1 MFPDQGAKE
10 LAGAHEAVG
19 APKLGFQWLFP
30 GVSFSLALLLGAQW
44 AFYSPDAAS
53 YRLLALGQ
61 NGAVARP
68 FADRILG
75 AAAAGW
81 LGRVTGLGV
90 DRGFFLFG
98 IGCLMVLLILMM
110 RLLWSWRS
118 STVVFAAIFLMPFW
132 VDLFHD
138 YYLPDLLHATLLAA
152 LLLSLVSGRIT
163 VAMLLLFPAYVA
175 RESTQLIVLCLV
187 LAAWRRLPTRAVAAG
202 VLAVV
207 AGALV
212 SRHYGNLGAPGAQGV
227 GTASYLLG
235 KAGWSFFHNILGLPL
250 WSNVLP
256 ECRSPFWV
264 AALPHGYHFGAVR
277 IIGLCPPSAWGPAR
291 VLLSWFGIFGIG
303 PALGIAFF
311 RPLLASAGASRASVP
326 SHIPGDSAAEGL
338 TIAYRF
344 SVIYGLISLLLAP
357 LLGASTDRLVEYAW
371 PFFFVALPIFLVGH
385 PRLVRGIGHSRAG
398 WLLALH
404 LVVSWIAWWAFRNQ
418 ATPAYIYAG
427 FTALVLN
434 IVAYALIRLSQP
446 AQIAMTSAAQQT
458 A

>member
-19 APKLGFQWLFP
+19 APKLGFKWLFP
-30 GVSFSLALLLGAQW
+30 ALSFFLALLLGAQW

-75 AAAAGW
+75 AASAGW

-98 IGCLMVLLILMM
+98 IVCLLALLMLMT

-118 STVVFAAIFLMPFW
+118 ATVVFAAIFLMPFW

-138 YYLPDLLHATLLAA
+138 YYLPDLFHATLLAA
-152 LLLSLVSGRIT
+152 LLLSLVSGR
-163 VAMLLLFPAYVA
+163 VALAMLLLFPAYAA
-175 RESTQLIVLCLV
+175 RESTQLIVLCLI
-187 LAAWRRLPTRAVAAG
+187 LAAWRRVPLRAVVAG

-207 AGALV
+207 GGALV
-212 SRHYGNLGAPGAQGV
+212 SRHYGNLGAPGAQGM
-227 GTASYLLG
+227 GTVSYLFG
-235 KAGWSFFHNILGLPL
+235 KAGWSFFHNIVGLPL

-256 ECRSPFWV
+256 ECKSPFW
-264 AALPHGYHFGAVR
+264 AASLPYGYHFGAVR
-277 IIGLCPPSAWGPAR
+277 RIGLCPPSGWGPAR
-291 VLLSWFGIFGIG
+291 VFLAWFGIFGIG
-303 PALGIAFF
+303 PALAIAFF
-311 RPLLASAGASRASVP
+311 RPFLASARASGVP
-326 SHIPGDSAAEGL
+326 LPSRIGEGSASGGL
-338 TIAYRF
+338 KIAYRF

-371 PFFFVALPIFLVGH
+371 PFFFVALPIFLVAH
-385 PRLVRGIGHSRAG
+385 PDLVRGIGHSRTG

-404 LVVSWIAWWAFRNQ
+404 LGACWIAWWAFREQ
-418 ATPAYIYAG
+418 AIPGYIYAG
-427 FTALVLN
+427 FTAFVLN
-434 IVAYALIRLSQP
+434 IVAYALIKSSPRLR
-446 AQIAMTSAAQQT
+446 IATPR
-458 A
+458 